1 MATQHRRPHLVFSL
15 GGDDYVLAVEQV
27 RELVVAAP
35 LTPLPGAPP
44 WVRGIFNLRG
54 SVLPLVDLGVKLGV
68 GRSAATLRTSW
79 VVVELMI
86 DRRRQRLA
94 FETDEVR
101 EIVELDEKEVLARP
115 LTGMRI
121 QGECVRGVIP
131 YGERFALVLELEHV
145 LTDGESLAV
154 GGGIAR

>member
-1 MATQHRRPHLVFSL
+1 MVTQHRRPHLVFSL
-15 GGDDYVLAVEQV
+15 GGDDYVLALEHV

-35 LTPLPGAPP
+35 LTPVPGAPP

-68 GRSAATLRTSW
+68 GSSAATLRTSW
-79 VVVELMI
+79 IVVELMV

-101 EIVELDEKEVLARP
+101 EIVELEAAEVLATP
-115 LTGMRI
+115 PTGMRI
-121 QGECVRGVIP
+121 KRECVRGVIP
-131 YGERFALVLELEHV
+131 YGERFALVLEFEHV
-145 LTDGESLAV
+145 LTAGQSLAA
-154 GGGIAR
+154 GGAAA